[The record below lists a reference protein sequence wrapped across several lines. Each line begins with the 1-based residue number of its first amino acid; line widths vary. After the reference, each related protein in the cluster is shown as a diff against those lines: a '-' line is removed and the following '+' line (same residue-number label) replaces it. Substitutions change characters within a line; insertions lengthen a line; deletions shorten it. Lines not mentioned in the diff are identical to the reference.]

1 MDNEITLVG
10 GDRRSFW
17 AAEYLR
23 QRGMQLHCCGVPGEE
38 EQPLPKRIRTLIL
51 PFPSFRG
58 ELIRGASAIPLR
70 EVLPCLGEGSR
81 VFGGLLQPWEAAFG
95 ERGACCCELYGS
107 EPLTT
112 ANAALTAEGAVAL
125 AMEHLPI
132 SLEGANCLVIG
143 FGRIGKLLARKLSA
157 LGAKLCICARS
168 SADRAMAAA
177 WGLDS
182 EETGVYGRGLS
193 HYAAIFNTVPQEI
206 LSASQLAQISRDCLL
221 IELASAP
228 GGFSQE
234 TCKALGLQSLSAP
247 GLPGRYAPKT
257 AGILYAKS
265 ILSFC
270 EGEDAP

>member
-10 GDRRSFW
+10 GDKRSYW

-23 QRGMQLHCCGVPGEE
+23 QQGVRLRCCGVPGEE

-58 ELIRGASAIPLR
+58 ELICGASAIPLR

-81 VFGGLLQPWEAAFG
+81 VFGGLLQAWAAAFG
-95 ERGACCCELYGS
+95 ERGAHCCELYGS

-112 ANAALTAEGAVAL
+112 ANAALTAEGAVSL
-125 AMEHLPI
+125 AMEHLPV

-168 SADRAMAAA
+168 PADRAMAAA
-177 WGLDS
+177 WGFDS
-182 EETGVYGRGLS
+182 DETGVYRRGLS
-193 HYAAIFNTVPQEI
+193 EYAVVFNTVPHEV
-206 LSASQLAQISRDCLL
+206 LSPSQLEQLSKDCLL

-228 GGFSQE
+228 GGFSLE
-234 TCKALGLQSLSAP
+234 VCKSLGLQSISAP
-247 GLPGRYAPKT
+247 GLPGRYAPKS
-257 AGILYAKS
+257 AGILYARS
-265 ILSFC
+265 ILAFP
-270 EGEDAP
+270 EGEDDS